1 MDTFLSYVPTI
12 ATIVIAIAI
21 IIAIVFYFKYKDEQ
35 EFYISLENILSKL
48 GNNEK
53 NKEKIISAIA
63 KALKDAEKDNSG
75 KISHKKTKQISTVV
89 FKIKNDQYELAGR
102 KAMVS
107 NKFFVML
114 LLTLIHCIL
123 SFLVLFGY
131 PPLSFKLFG
140 VEIDFLERTAFMA
153 FSAAATL
160 LVTSIIWPTLKIRF
174 TDVYFRIRN
183 KFKK

>member
-1 MDTFLSYVPTI
+1 MNTFFLYLPTI
-12 ATIVIAIAI
+12 ATIGIGIASIL
-21 IIAIVFYFKYKDEQ
+21 AIVVYFKYKDEQ

-123 SFLVLFGY
+123 GVLVLFGY
-131 PPLSFKLFG
+131 SPLSFKFFG
-140 VEIDFLERTAFMA
+140 VEINFLEKTTLMIL
-153 FSAAATL
+153 SAAATL
-160 LVTSIIWPTLKIRF
+160 LVTSIIWPALKIRF
-174 TDVYFRIRN
+174 TDVYSRIRN

>member
-1 MDTFLSYVPTI
+1 MNTFLLYVPTI
-12 ATIVIAIAI
+12 VTIVMAIAC
-21 IIAIVFYFKYKDEQ
+21 IIAIVFYFKYKNEQ

-63 KALKDAEKDNSG
+63 KALKDAEKDNLG

-114 LLTLIHCIL
+114 LLTLVHCI
-123 SFLVLFGY
+123 SSVLVLFGY
-131 PPLSFKLFG
+131 IPLSFKLFG
-140 VEIDFLERTAFMA
+140 VEVDFIEKTALMA
-153 FSAAATL
+153 FSTAATL
-160 LVTSIIWPTLKIRF
+160 LVTSVIWPALKIRF
-174 TDVYFRIRN
+174 TDVYSRIRN